1 MLNYLKYI
9 KEMQDLEDLQYQK
22 DLYYIDHIKILKNL
36 QLDLFDQSKLKL
48 LFALVQMDIFEKII
62 SLDNLIFKFHR
73 FGLIF
78 HKL

>member
-36 QLDLFDQSKLKL
+36 QLDLFDQSKLK
-48 LFALVQMDIFEKII
+48 
-62 SLDNLIFKFHR
+62 
-73 FGLIF
+73 
-78 HKL
+78 